1 MLNGIMHNLIDESEQ
16 PRFIH
21 KAAVEKVE
29 TVWSTV
35 VESNSTNTRMQ
46 QCWPQQQQQQH
57 QHQHDHHHHQ
67 LLLPLLLQ

>member
-1 MLNGIMHNLIDESEQ
+1 MLNGIMHNLIDECEQ

-35 VESNSTNTRMQ
+35 VESNSTSTNTRMQ
-46 QCWPQQQQQQH
+46 QCWPQQQQQH
-57 QHQHDHHHHQ
+57 QYDHHHHQ